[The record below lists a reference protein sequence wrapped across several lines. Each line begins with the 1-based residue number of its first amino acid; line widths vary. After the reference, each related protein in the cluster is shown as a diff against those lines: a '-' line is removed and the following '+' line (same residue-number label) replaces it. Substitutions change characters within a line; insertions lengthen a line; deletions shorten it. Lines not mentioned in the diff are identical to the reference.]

1 MTTRLELEEYLYRR
15 AIDIIES
22 ADTDDEKEQLLY
34 QEVWHPL
41 TELYAEQIK
50 AGTGAGS
57 AKEKEGAKDK
67 KGKKAK
73 DKKARKKNKK

>member
-22 ADTDDEKEQLLY
+22 TDTDDEKEQLLY

-41 TELYAEQIK
+41 TELYAEQIR
-50 AGTGAGS
+50 AGMEADAADKKDS
-57 AKEKEGAKDK
+57 KKDK
-67 KGKKAK
+67 KGKKTK
-73 DKKARKKNKK
+73 DKKAKKKKN

>member
-22 ADTDDEKEQLLY
+22 TDTDDEKEQLLY

-41 TELYAEQIK
+41 TELYAEQIRV
-50 AGTGAGS
+50 GTGADP
-57 AKEKEGAKDK
+57 ADNKESKADK
-67 KGKKAK
+67 KGKKK
-73 DKKARKKNKK
+73 NGKKGKKKN

>member
-41 TELYAEQIK
+41 TELYAEQIRV
-50 AGTGAGS
+50 GIGADSANKKGS
-57 AKEKEGAKDK
+57 GSRKKGKKK

-73 DKKARKKNKK
+73 KK

>member
-22 ADTDDEKEQLLY
+22 TDTDDEKEQLLY

-50 AGTGAGS
+50 AGMGADTGK
-57 AKEKEGAKDK
+57 KE
-67 KGKKAK
+67 KKAK
-73 DKKARKKNKK
+73 RKKAKKKKQK